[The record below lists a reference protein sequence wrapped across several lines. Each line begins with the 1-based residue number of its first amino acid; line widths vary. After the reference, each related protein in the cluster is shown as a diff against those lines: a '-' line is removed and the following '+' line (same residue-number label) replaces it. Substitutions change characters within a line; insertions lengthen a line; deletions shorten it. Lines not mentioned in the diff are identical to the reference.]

1 MPRSLSLDVGNRRI
15 GVAVSDASKLIARPL
30 CVVDRKTENAL
41 ARLVALAGEQQV
53 DEIIVGLPLNANGT
67 KGEQAE
73 RVEQFVA
80 QLVSRVTVPIKLIDE
95 RYSTMEAQNIMA
107 QNGKRGG
114 SRAGARAGKSSQP
127 DDAVAAAVILQRYL
141 DEQRDA
147 VETRE
152 DEEW

>member
-1 MPRSLSLDVGNRRI
+1 MSRSLALDIGNRRI
-15 GVAVSDASKLIARPL
+15 GVAVSDATKLIARPL

-41 ARLVALAGEQQV
+41 MRLVALVGEHQA

-80 QLVSRVTVPIKLIDE
+80 QLEGRVTVPVKLVDE
-95 RYSTMEAQNIMA
+95 RYSTMEAQSIMS
-107 QNGKRGG
+107 QNGKRSGPR
-114 SRAGARAGKSSQP
+114 SSPRTGKSAPP

-141 DEQRDA
+141 DDQRA
-147 VETRE
+147 AFLPVQ